1 MSLRTILLIIGAI
14 IVIAVYAFTAFK
26 RRRDARLNYDR
37 PFRTTVPEAMRRQGH
52 DGEVD
57 GEGDEPGSSRIAP
70 RGEGYDEIISI
81 RTLPPD
87 EVPPVKPPPRKGLM
101 GAARAAAAAMAQSTQ
116 SPSAPPTEPAPTP
129 PSREPEVSTFQLA
142 DEPDL
147 HSIKLPNDV
156 VLPPQHEALSELPAV
171 RNDVA
176 PPPEASNARKRT
188 DQLDLFGE
196 SADAPPPEAA
206 AVRRRTY
213 KEPSREPESG
223 LITLYVRAHEGKE
236 FSGTTLVKALNSVG
250 MQFGEMAIF
259 HHFGAGELKCTTP
272 VFSAAN
278 MFEPGTFELRKIE
291 AFRTA
296 GVALFLQLPG
306 PLDGPV
312 AFELL
317 LNTAQRLTELT
328 GGELYVDPKNL
339 LDPPSIAR
347 LRKRA
352 AHFAHARH

>member
-1 MSLRTILLIIGAI
+1 MSLRTLLLIIGAV
-14 IVIAVYAFTAFK
+14 IVVAVYAFTAIK
-26 RRRDARLNYDR
+26 RRRDARVHYDR
-37 PFRTTVPEAMRRQGH
+37 RFRMDVPDAILRHNDDSE
-52 DGEVD
+52 ES
-57 GEGDEPGSSRIAP
+57 EPPRLAP
-70 RGEGYDEIISI
+70 RGEGFDEIISL

-87 EVPPVKPPPRKGLM
+87 EVPPVRPAPRKGLL
-101 GAARAAAAAMAQSTQ
+101 GKARDAAAAMAQTAQGSE
-116 SPSAPPTEPAPTP
+116 SRASEDDTP
-129 PSREPEVSTFQLA
+129 PSPAPAREPAMSALA
-142 DEPDL
+142 IDDEPAL
-147 HSIKLPNDV
+147 PTIKLPNDV
-156 VLPPQHEALSELPAV
+156 VLPPQDEALAGLPAV

-176 PPPEASNARKRT
+176 PAPEPSNARKRT
-188 DQLDLFGE
+188 DQLDLFGAP
-196 SADAPPPEAA
+196 ADAPAPEPA

-213 KEPSREPESG
+213 KEPSAEPESG
-223 LITLYVRAHEGKE
+223 LISLYVRAHEGKE

-259 HHFGAGELKCTTP
+259 HHFGAGELKCQTP

-278 MFEPGTFELRKIE
+278 MFEPGTFDMRRIE

-352 AHFAHARH
+352 ARFAHGRQ

>member
-1 MSLRTILLIIGAI
+1 MSLRTILIIIGVL
-14 IVIAVYAFTAFK
+14 IVLGVYAFTAIK
-26 RRRDARLNYDR
+26 RRRDTSRNYDR
-37 PFRTTVPEAMRRQGH
+37 PFRMDAPEALLRHG
-52 DGEVD
+52 
-57 GEGDEPGSSRIAP
+57 GDEDDAPAPRAAP
-70 RGEGYDEIISI
+70 RGEGFDEIIAI
-81 RTLPPD
+81 RTLPAH
-87 EVPPVKPPPRKGLM
+87 EVPPLKPAPRKGLL
-101 GAARAAAAAMAQSTQ
+101 GKARAAAAAISQAAQSAPAAPS
-116 SPSAPPTEPAPTP
+116 SPLPAHA
-129 PSREPEVSTFQLA
+129 PSREPEVSTFRLD
-142 DEPDL
+142 DEPAL
-147 HSIKLPNDV
+147 PTIKLPNDV
-156 VLPPQHEALSELPAV
+156 VLPPQAQALSELPAV
-171 RNDVA
+171 RNDVV

-188 DQLDLFGE
+188 DQLDLFG
-196 SADAPPPEAA
+196 APTDAPPPEAA

-213 KEPSREPESG
+213 KEPSKEPESG
-223 LITLYVRAHEGKE
+223 LISLYVRAHEGKE

-250 MQFGEMAIF
+250 MQFGDMAIF
-259 HHFGAGELKCTTP
+259 HHFGAGELKCQTP

-278 MFEPGTFELRKIE
+278 MFEPGTFDLRKIE

-347 LRKRA
+347 QRKRA
-352 AHFAHARH
+352 ARFAHARH

>member
-1 MSLRTILLIIGAI
+1 MSLRTLLLIIGAL
-14 IVIAVYAFTAFK
+14 IVVAVYAFTAIK
-26 RRRDARLNYDR
+26 RRRDARVHYDR
-37 PFRTTVPEAMRRQGH
+37 HFRMDVPDAILRH
-52 DGEVD
+52 D
-57 GEGDEPGSSRIAP
+57 GEGDSDDAPRLGP
-70 RGEGYDEIISI
+70 RGEGFDEIIAI
-81 RTLPPD
+81 RTLSPD
-87 EVPPVKPPPRKGLM
+87 EVPPVKPPPRKGLL
-101 GAARAAAAAMAQSTQ
+101 GKARAAAAAMAQS
-116 SPSAPPTEPAPTP
+116 APNHDATRDAGQAPTP
-129 PSREPEVSTFQLA
+129 REPALSARVID
-142 DEPDL
+142 DEPAL
-147 HSIKLPNDV
+147 PTIKLPNDV
-156 VLPPQHEALSELPAV
+156 VLPPQDEALAGLPAV

-176 PPPEASNARKRT
+176 PPSEPSNARKRT
-188 DQLDLFGE
+188 DQLDLFG
-196 SADAPPPEAA
+196 APPDAPPQEPAA
-206 AVRRRTY
+206 IRRRTY
-213 KEPSREPESG
+213 KEPSAEPESG
-223 LITLYVRAHEGKE
+223 LISLYVRAHEGKE

-250 MQFGEMAIF
+250 MQFGDMAIF
-259 HHFGAGELKCTTP
+259 HHFGAGELKCQSP

-278 MFEPGTFELRKIE
+278 MFEPGTFDMRRIE

-352 AHFAHARH
+352 ARFAHARQ

>member
-1 MSLRTILLIIGAI
+1 MSLRTILIIIGVL
-14 IVIAVYAFTAFK
+14 IVLAVYAFTALK
-26 RRRDARLNYDR
+26 RRRDKSLNYDR
-37 PFRTTVPEAMRRQGH
+37 PFRMDVPEALLRH
-52 DGEVD
+52 
-57 GEGDEPGSSRIAP
+57 GDAEDDAPEARVAP
-70 RGEGYDEIISI
+70 RGEGFDEIIAI

-87 EVPPVKPPPRKGLM
+87 EVPPVKPAPRKGLL
-101 GAARAAAAAMAQSTQ
+101 GKARAAAAAMSQAAQSTLE
-116 SPSAPPTEPAPTP
+116 SAPATP
-129 PSREPEVSTFQLA
+129 SQPPREPEVSTFRLD
-142 DEPDL
+142 DEPSL
-147 HSIKLPNDV
+147 PSIKLPNDV
-156 VLPPQHEALSELPAV
+156 VLPPQHQALSELPAV
-171 RNDVA
+171 RHDVT

-188 DQLDLFGE
+188 DQLDLFGAP
-196 SADAPPPEAA
+196 ADAPPPEPA

-213 KEPSREPESG
+213 KEPSAEPESG
-223 LITLYVRAHEGKE
+223 LISLYVRAHEGKE

-250 MQFGEMAIF
+250 MQFGDMAIF
-259 HHFGAGELKCTTP
+259 HHFGAGELKCQTP

-278 MFEPGTFELRKIE
+278 MFEPGTFDLRKIE

-352 AHFAHARH
+352 ARFTHARH

>member
-1 MSLRTILLIIGAI
+1 MSLRTLLLIIGAI
-14 IVIAVYAFTAFK
+14 IVVAVYAFTAIK
-26 RRRDARLNYDR
+26 RRRDARVHYDR
-37 PFRTTVPEAMRRQGH
+37 RFRMDMPDAMLRH
-52 DGEVD
+52 DGEDD
-57 GEGDEPGSSRIAP
+57 GGDTPRLTG
-70 RGEGYDEIISI
+70 RGEGFDEIIAI
-81 RTLPPD
+81 RTLSPD
-87 EVPPVKPPPRKGLM
+87 DVPPVKPAPRKGLI
-101 GAARAAAAAMAQSTQ
+101 GKARAAAAAMAQAAQPGTPAASEDAGDFQ
-116 SPSAPPTEPAPTP
+116 APPP
-129 PSREPEVSTFQLA
+129 REPSLSTLA
-142 DEPDL
+142 VEDEPPL
-147 HSIKLPNDV
+147 PSIKLPHDV
-156 VLPPQHEALSELPAV
+156 VLPPQHEALAELPAV

-176 PPPEASNARKRT
+176 PTPEPSNARKRT

-196 SADAPPPEAA
+196 PLDAAPPEPA

-213 KEPSREPESG
+213 KEPSAEPETG
-223 LITLYVRAHEGKE
+223 LISLYVRAHEGKE
-236 FSGTTLVKALNSVG
+236 FSGTTLVKALNAVG
-250 MQFGEMAIF
+250 MQFGDMAIF
-259 HHFGAGELKCTTP
+259 HHFGAGELKCQNP

-278 MFEPGTFELRKIE
+278 MFEPGTFDMRRIE

-352 AHFAHARH
+352 ARFAHGRR

>member
-1 MSLRTILLIIGAI
+1 MSLRTLLLIIGAV
-14 IVIAVYAFTAFK
+14 IVVAVYAFTAIK

-37 PFRTTVPEAMRRQGH
+37 RFRMDVPEAMLRH
-52 DGEVD
+52 DGD
-57 GEGDEPGSSRIAP
+57 GEDAPEARALP
-70 RGEGYDEIISI
+70 RGEGFDEIIAI

-87 EVPPVKPPPRKGLM
+87 EVPPVKPAPRKGLI
-101 GAARAAAAAMAQSTQ
+101 GKARDAAAAMAQAAQ
-116 SPSAPPTEPAPTP
+116 SAPASGEGGHSARP
-129 PSREPEVSTFQLA
+129 REPEVSAFQLD
-142 DEPDL
+142 DEAPL
-147 HSIKLPNDV
+147 PNIKLPDDV
-156 VLPPQHEALSELPAV
+156 VLPPQDEALSGLPAV
-171 RNDVA
+171 RHDIVSA
-176 PPPEASNARKRT
+176 PEPSNARKRT

-196 SADAPPPEAA
+196 PQDAAAPEPA

-213 KEPSREPESG
+213 KEPSAEPESG

-250 MQFGEMAIF
+250 MQHGEMAIF
-259 HHFGAGELKCTTP
+259 HHFGAGELKCETP

-278 MFEPGTFELRKIE
+278 MFEPGTFDLRKIE

-328 GGELYVDPKNL
+328 GGELYADPKNL

-352 AHFAHARH
+352 ARFAHARH